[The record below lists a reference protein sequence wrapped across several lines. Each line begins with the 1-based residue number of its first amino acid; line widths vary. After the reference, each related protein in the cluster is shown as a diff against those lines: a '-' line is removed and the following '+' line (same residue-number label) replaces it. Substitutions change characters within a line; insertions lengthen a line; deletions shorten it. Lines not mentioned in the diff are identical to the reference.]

1 MTSFSA
7 HRQVDYAATDMF
19 ALVCDVEAYPQF
31 VPLCEGMRVVSRSPS
46 GEGVEIIVAEME
58 VGFKAICERFTSR
71 VTCNAQRLEVL
82 VEYTDGPF
90 KKFETRWAFHE
101 EPKGPGEAPGSVID
115 FYISYEFR
123 SLALGVLMGA
133 MFDKAFQKYA
143 DTFIKRAG
151 EVYGRR

>member
-1 MTSFSA
+1 MTSFGT
-7 HRQVDYAATDMF
+7 HRRVDYAAADMF

-31 VPLCEGMRVVSRSPS
+31 VPLCEGMRVVSRSRS
-46 GEGVEIIVAEME
+46 GDGVEVIVADME

-71 VTCNAQRLEVL
+71 VACNKPKLEVL
-82 VEYTDGPF
+82 VEYINGPF
-90 KKFETRWAFHE
+90 KKLENRWAFRD
-101 EPKGPGEAPGSVID
+101 EPTRPGETPRSVIE

-123 SLALGVLMGA
+123 SFALGVLMGA

-143 DTFIKRAG
+143 DAFVKRAG